1 MSRRRQE
8 IIDRALKLFNEKGFH
23 DVSIKQIAD
32 SLSISPG
39 NLTYYFTK
47 KTDLLKAIQHQLI
60 QETSIDIMPSGYISL
75 YHFEEIF
82 KSYSQI
88 QAKYHFY

>member
-1 MSRRRQE
+1 MSKRRQE

-47 KTDLLKAIQHQLI
+47 NRFIKSNSASVDPGNIDRHHAEWIYYLI
-60 QETSIDIMPSGYISL
+60 S
-75 YHFEEIF
+75 F
-82 KSYSQI
+82 
-88 QAKYHFY
+88 